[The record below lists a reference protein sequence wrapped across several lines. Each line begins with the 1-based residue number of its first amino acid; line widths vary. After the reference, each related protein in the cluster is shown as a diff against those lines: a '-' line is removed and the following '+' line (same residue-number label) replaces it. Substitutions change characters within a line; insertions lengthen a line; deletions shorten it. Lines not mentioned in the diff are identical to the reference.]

1 MNSKAIVFSIIGIF
15 LLEGGATGSPDP
27 DEQAFDISISGTS
40 ITYTGA
46 ISQAA
51 NQFLFSLVEQADTKP
66 TTLIITSKGGD
77 ADAGLDLGRWV
88 FESQL
93 DVHVSSFCG
102 SSCANYVFPAARRKF
117 VEETAMVAWHGGAT
131 QAGLAETPVCE
142 DPGWFKEVFN
152 CDAEAFQAMIVKTLS
167 DWRAKEKKFFED
179 IGVDQRITVLGQD
192 PELACGVDDSA
203 TGWYYSIEDLA
214 RLGVDRVEVLGDEW
228 TPMPPSERIEV
239 CKLSLPGPR

>member
-15 LLEGGATGSPDP
+15 LLDGGATGSPDP

-102 SSCANYVFPAARRKF
+102 SLKRLPWSHGMAAPPKQAWLRPLSVRIQVGSKKSSTVTRR
-117 VEETAMVAWHGGAT
+117 H
-131 QAGLAETPVCE
+131 
-142 DPGWFKEVFN
+142 FK
-152 CDAEAFQAMIVKTLS
+152 Q
-167 DWRAKEKKFFED
+167 
-179 IGVDQRITVLGQD
+179 
-192 PELACGVDDSA
+192 
-203 TGWYYSIEDLA
+203 
-214 RLGVDRVEVLGDEW
+214 
-228 TPMPPSERIEV
+228 
-239 CKLSLPGPR
+239 